1 MTARLPSR
9 SLTAVIA
16 VALSMAT
23 IALLLLLS
31 PQAQA
36 HNAACPPTLATHL
49 KHGTHA
55 CVQAKGAA
63 KPAHKG
69 KAHARA
75 HAHLNVKGH
84 HSRHGAKKGKEKA
97 ARKKPPAHSQ
107 GPAECEDGS
116 TPVNEGGG
124 SFSCADES
132 EPECLNGS
140 VPVLSSNHSAL
151 VCEVKAGAPSQSAA
165 VCEDGSAPIR
175 AGDGSFSCVDESQ
188 PVCEDG
194 SVPTPSSSGTTLVCG
209 AEPSDDS
216 GVTEVTCEDGTA
228 PVLGGDGYYSCVG
241 SSGPGCEG
249 TTVPT
254 LSSGHWTSAC
264 DVAEPQA

>member
-1 MTARLPSR
+1 LIARLPSR

-23 IALLLLLS
+23 IALLLLPS

-36 HNAACPPTLATHL
+36 HNAACPSPLATHL

-69 KAHARA
+69 KAHA
-75 HAHLNVKGH
+75 HAHSNVKGH
-84 HSRHGAKKGKEKA
+84 HSRHGAKKGRKKA
-97 ARKKPPAHSQ
+97 ASKTPPAHSQ
-107 GPAECEDGS
+107 TPAVCADGS
-116 TPVNEGGG
+116 TPVNGGG
-124 SFSCADES
+124 DSFSCADES

-151 VCEVKAGAPSQSAA
+151 VCKVNAGAPSQSEA
-165 VCEDGSAPIR
+165 VCEDGSAPIQ
-175 AGDGSFSCVDESQ
+175 AGDGSFSCDDESQ
-188 PVCEDG
+188 PVCENG
-194 SVPTPSSSGTTLVCG
+194 SIATPSSGGTTLVCG
-209 AEPSDDS
+209 AEPSQDS
-216 GVTEVTCEDGTA
+216 GVTEVSCEDGTA

-254 LSSGHWTSAC
+254 LSSSGRWISVC
-264 DVAEPQA
+264 GVVEPQA

>member
-1 MTARLPSR
+1 LTARFPSR
-9 SLTAVIA
+9 SLTAVLA
-16 VALSMAT
+16 VALSMAA
-23 IALLLLLS
+23 IVLLLLLS
-31 PQAQA
+31 PQALA
-36 HNAACPPTLATHL
+36 HNAACPSPLAIHL

-63 KPAHKG
+63 KPAHRG
-69 KAHARA
+69 RA
-75 HAHLNVKGH
+75 HAHARPNVKGH
-84 HSRHGAKKGKEKA
+84 HSRYGAKKGKKKA

-107 GPAECEDGS
+107 TPAVCGDGS
-116 TPVNEGGG
+116 TPVSEGGG

-151 VCEVKAGAPSQSAA
+151 VCEVKAGAPSQSEAA
-165 VCEDGSAPIR
+165 CEDGSAPIQ

-188 PVCEDG
+188 PVCENG
-194 SVPTPSSSGTTLVCG
+194 SIPTPSSSGTTLVCG
-209 AEPSDDS
+209 APPSADS
-216 GVTEVTCEDGTA
+216 GVTEVTCEDGTV
-228 PVLGGDGYYSCVG
+228 PVLGGDGYYSCVR

-254 LSSGHWTSAC
+254 LSSGQWTSVC

>member
-1 MTARLPSR
+1 LTARLPSR

-23 IALLLLLS
+23 IALLLS
-31 PQAQA
+31 PAPQAQA
-36 HNAACPPTLATHL
+36 RTAACPPPLATHL

-63 KPAHKG
+63 RPAHKG
-69 KAHARA
+69 KAHA
-75 HAHLNVKGH
+75 HARPNVKGH
-84 HSRHGAKKGKEKA
+84 HSRHGAKRGRKKA
-97 ARKKPPAHSQ
+97 ARRKPPAHSQ
-107 GPAECEDGS
+107 TPAVCEDGS

-132 EPECLNGS
+132 QPECLNGS

-151 VCEVKAGAPSQSAA
+151 VCEVKAVAPSQSEA
-165 VCEDGSAPIR
+165 VCEDGGAPVR

-188 PVCEDG
+188 PVCENG
-194 SVPTPSSSGTTLVCG
+194 SIPTPSSSGTTLICG
-209 AEPSDDS
+209 AAPSDNS
-216 GVTEVTCEDGTA
+216 GVTEVSCEDGTA

-254 LSSGHWTSAC
+254 LSSSGHWTSAC

>member
-1 MTARLPSR
+1 MTARLLSR
-9 SLTAVIA
+9 SLTAAIA
-16 VALSMAT
+16 VALSIAT
-23 IALLLLLS
+23 IVLLLFLS

-36 HNAACPPTLATHL
+36 HNAACTSPLATHL

-55 CVQAKGAA
+55 CIQAKGAA
-63 KPAHKG
+63 KPAHRG
-69 KAHARA
+69 KAHAHA
-75 HAHLNVKGH
+75 HAHANVKGH
-84 HSRHGAKKGKEKA
+84 HSRHGVKRGKKKA
-97 ARKKPPAHSQ
+97 AGTKPPTHSQ
-107 GPAECEDGS
+107 TPAVCDDGS
-116 TPVNEGGG
+116 IPVNEGGG

-132 EPECLNGS
+132 EPECVNGS
-140 VPVLSSNHSAL
+140 GPVLSSNHSAL
-151 VCEVKAGAPSQSAA
+151 VCAVKAGAPGQGEA

-188 PVCEDG
+188 PVCENG
-194 SVPTPSSSGTTLVCG
+194 SVPTPSSSGTTLLCG

-254 LSSGHWTSAC
+254 LSSGHWTSVC
-264 DVAEPQA
+264 DLAEPQA